1 LKSSGIQEVR
11 RDASVALE
19 HINKK
24 FGTEN
29 PSEFISP
36 DWRGDFRAIKKRVL
50 ITHKTNNII
59 ELKEIVKRMNTVLIT
74 NEGTNTRLDAAQIL
88 EIILELEPKLLEQFE
103 QRYIDIILRA
113 EEDKNTKKI
122 MNQILLTLNPD
133 DIYSLDFENTIKN
146 LTIRENGIKIVPKYD
161 FENDF
166 IRYKINV
173 NNNIDEILWDVRFKM
188 SLFEKNFI
196 LRKIYPK
203 TYDVTDDNIVFLN
216 VIQPGDG
223 KEIIF
228 LIEPKSS
235 QIYLEGKLQFKKY
248 NDQNFT
254 VINAPIITVDL
265 FENSW
270 PNIQKT
276 TDKISIV
283 FVRELFD
290 FHMKYKSNNSF
301 ALPKSISPE
310 LAHSTSKEIL
320 SDLDFSL
327 VMDVIERENFFG
339 ESIFYGITDK
349 EEEIVVILR
358 TSQENYSLA
367 INIGCNINSYLVAI
381 QVKFESLFRQLLMI
395 REEITAE
402 DKIIELKCPQC
413 LQSFE
418 KIERTFCPWCGED
431 IDRSKLLF

>member
-1 LKSSGIQEVR
+1 MKSSGIQEVR

-24 FGTEN
+24 FGSEN

-36 DWRGDFRAIKKRVL
+36 DWRGDFRPIKRRVL
-50 ITHKTNNII
+50 ISFKTNNII

-74 NEGTNTRLDAAQIL
+74 NEDTNTRLDAAQIL
-88 EIILELEPKLLEQFE
+88 ELILELEPKLLEQFE
-103 QRYIDIILRA
+103 QRYIDTILRA

-146 LTIRENGIKIVPKYD
+146 LTIREKGIKIVPKYD

-166 IRYKINV
+166 IRYKIFITNGL
-173 NNNIDEILWDVRFKM
+173 DEILWDVRFKM

-203 TYDVTDDNIVFLN
+203 TYDVTEDNIVFLN

-248 NDQNFT
+248 NDQNFS
-254 VINAPIITVDL
+254 VIEAPKITVDL
-265 FENSW
+265 FGDSW
-270 PNIQKT
+270 PNIQKNG
-276 TDKISIV
+276 DKISIV
-283 FVRELFD
+283 YVRELFD
-290 FHMKYKSNNSF
+290 FHSKYKSNNSF
-301 ALPKSISPE
+301 SLPKSISPE
-310 LAHSTSKEIL
+310 LAHSTSKNIL
-320 SDLDFSL
+320 ADLDFSL
-327 VMDVIERENFFG
+327 IMDVIERENFFG

-349 EEEIVVILR
+349 KEEVVIILR
-358 TSQENYSLA
+358 TSHENYSIA
-367 INIGCNINSYLVAI
+367 INIACNVNSYLVAI
-381 QVKFESLFRQLLMI
+381 QVKFENLFRQILMI
-395 REEITAE
+395 QKEMTPE
-402 DKIIELKCPQC
+402 DKIIELRCPHC
-413 LQSFE
+413 LQTFE
-418 KIERTFCPWCGED
+418 KIERTFCPWCGVSIEKD
-431 IDRSKLLF
+431 KLLF

>member
-1 LKSSGIQEVR
+1 MKSSGIQEVR

-24 FGTEN
+24 YGSEN
-29 PSEFISP
+29 PTEFISP

-50 ITHKTNNII
+50 ITQKTNNIS
-59 ELKEIVKRMNTVLIT
+59 ELKEIVKRMNNVLIT
-74 NEGTNTRLDAAQIL
+74 NEDSNTRLDAAQIL
-88 EIILELEPKLLEQFE
+88 ELILELEPKLLEQFE
-103 QRYIDIILRA
+103 QRYIDTILKA

-133 DIYSLDFENTIKN
+133 EIYSLDFENTIKN
-146 LTIRENGIKIVPKYD
+146 LTIREKGIKIIPKYD

-166 IRYKINV
+166 IRYKV
-173 NNNIDEILWDVRFKM
+173 NIKNDMDDILWDVRFKI
-188 SLFEKNFI
+188 SIFEKNFI

-203 TYDVTDDNIVFLN
+203 IYDVIEGNIVFLS
-216 VIQPGDG
+216 VIQPGDR

-248 NDQNFT
+248 NDQNFS
-254 VINAPIITVDL
+254 VITAPIITVDL
-265 FENSW
+265 FGNSW
-270 PNIQKT
+270 PNIQKIT
-276 TDKISIV
+276 EKISIV

-301 ALPKSISPE
+301 SLPKSISPE
-310 LAHSTSKEIL
+310 LAHSTSKSIL
-320 SDLDFSL
+320 TDLDFSL
-327 VMDVIERENFFG
+327 VMDVIQGENFFG
-339 ESIFYGITDK
+339 ESIFYGITD
-349 EEEIVVILR
+349 EEEEVVIILR
-358 TSQENYSLA
+358 TSQENYSIA
-367 INIGCNINSYLVAI
+367 INIACNINSYLVAI
-381 QVKFESLFRQLLMI
+381 QVKFENLFRQILMI
-395 REEITAE
+395 REEMTAE
-402 DKIIELKCPQC
+402 DKIIELRCPHC

-431 IDRSKLLF
+431 IEKDKLLF